1 MTDVISVKFR
11 CIFLACSV
19 AWLAVRPGYGGV
31 GGALNKGR
39 GWGELGEIDG
49 IRGKE
54 GLAVSQLD
62 LLILQPWGKGVCE
75 CVCV

>member
-11 CIFLACSV
+11 CICLACSV

-39 GWGELGEIDG
+39 GWGVEVGG
-49 IRGKE
+49 WVG
-54 GLAVSQLD
+54 
-62 LLILQPWGKGVCE
+62 GVG
-75 CVCV
+75 